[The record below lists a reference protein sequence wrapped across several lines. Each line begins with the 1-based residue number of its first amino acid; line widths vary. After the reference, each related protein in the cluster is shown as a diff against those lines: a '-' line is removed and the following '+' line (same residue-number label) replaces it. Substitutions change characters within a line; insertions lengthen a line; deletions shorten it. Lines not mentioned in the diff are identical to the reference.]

1 MYEDIDKISIDLPEP
16 YNEYDAAET
25 KDLDEKDKFNVEEPF
40 DTKLV
45 DIQVMQTTMDT
56 LIKRL
61 RHNEIDL
68 MPDFQRNANLWSKE
82 TKGRLIES
90 LLLRFPLPAFYFDA
104 TNDENWLVVDG
115 LQRLITIQQFVINDE
130 LKLKGLE
137 FLHNGCNNKTYENLS
152 RSMQR
157 RILEASVTLYLIKPG
172 TPELVKYSIFHR
184 INTGGLRLN
193 AQEIRHALNQA
204 INNGQA
210 STFLSTIVET
220 DIFKKVVGV
229 SEKRMLDKEL
239 VLRYLAFKLINYKEY
254 KPPMVNF
261 LNSAMASVG
270 RLNIFGSL
278 LFKLEFEKSLNVAF
292 NLFGDDAFRK
302 SLAFPESTKVL
313 NRALFEVCTV
323 LFSQLTNAEIDT
335 LNENKNA
342 FVEAFKNILRDD
354 DFNSCISYSTTSTSN
369 VNKRFEEI
377 SSILNKYKSRC

>member
-1 MYEDIDKISIDLPEP
+1 MHKDIDEINNALPEP

-25 KDLDEKDKFNVEEPF
+25 KDLDEEDKFNVEEPF

-115 LQRLITIQQFVINDE
+115 LQRLITIQQFVIDNE
-130 LKLKGLE
+130 LKLKDLE
-137 FLHNGCNNKTYENLS
+137 FLHNNCNNKTYENLS

-204 INNGQA
+204 VNNGQA
-210 STFLSTIVET
+210 STFLSTIVEMDT
-220 DIFKKVVGV
+220 FEKVVGV
-229 SEKRMLDKEL
+229 SGKRMLDKEL
-239 VLRYLAFKLINYKEY
+239 VLRYLAFKIFNYKEY
-254 KPPMVNF
+254 KSPMVNF
-261 LNSAMASVG
+261 LNKTMAQLG
-270 RLNIFGSL
+270 GLGNDEL
-278 LFKLEFEKSLNVAF
+278 ADLKLDFEKSLNVAF
-292 NLFGDDAFRK
+292 SIFEDDAFKK
-302 SLAFPESTKVL
+302 SLAFQESNKVL

-323 LFSQLTNAEIDT
+323 LFSQLTDTEIDT
-335 LNENKNA
+335 LNKNKSA
-342 FVEAFKNILRDD
+342 FVESFKTLLRND
-354 DFNSCISYSTTSTSN
+354 DFNSCISYSTTSKLN

-377 SSILNKYKSRC
+377 STILNKFKS